1 MTLPVGPRAFSMPVR
16 VYFQDTDAGGI
27 VYHGVYLNF
36 FERVRMEWLRTLGFE
51 VRRLI
56 EDYGVLFVVR
66 TLAVRYLR
74 PARLDEEL
82 QVSVAV
88 DRAGGAQLA
97 LSQHVMRDGEPLV
110 VAQIGLA
117 CVSSTDLKAARL
129 PSALR
134 AACTQWST
142 GTVSA

>member
-1 MTLPVGPRAFSMPVR
+1 MNTEPAARAFSVPVR

-36 FERVRMEWLRTLGFE
+36 FERVRMEWLRALGFE

-56 EDYGVLFVVR
+56 EEFGVLFVVR
-66 TLAVRYLR
+66 TLAVQYHR

-82 QVSVAV
+82 HVSVAV
-88 DRAGGAQLA
+88 GRTGGAQMSLV
-97 LSQHVMRDGEPLV
+97 QDVMRDGERLV
-110 VAQIGLA
+110 AAQVGLA
-117 CVSSTDLKAARL
+117 CVSSADLKAARM

-134 AACTQWST
+134 AACTDWSL
-142 GTVSA
+142 GTLST